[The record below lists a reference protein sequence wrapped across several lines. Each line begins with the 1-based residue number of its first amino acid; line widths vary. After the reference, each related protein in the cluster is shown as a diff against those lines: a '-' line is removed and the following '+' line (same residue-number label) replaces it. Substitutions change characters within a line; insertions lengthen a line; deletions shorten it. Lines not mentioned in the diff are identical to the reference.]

1 MSIYKVDTESIIAL
15 SRLLH
20 VGANAVD
27 QTMRQSAAPAL
38 RKIVFQRGADV
49 FATAQRLADA
59 LRRMNTLKND
69 LNIMG
74 DALKVVAEEAYN
86 ATEASLRSFRE
97 YRSALQQTSRSFSLT
112 IPLCFLTIGT
122 PRLMRS

>member
-38 RKIVFQRGADV
+38 RKIVSSAAQMCSQQRSV
-49 FATAQRLADA
+49 WPT
-59 LRRMNTLKND
+59 
-69 LNIMG
+69 
-74 DALKVVAEEAYN
+74 
-86 ATEASLRSFRE
+86 
-97 YRSALQQTSRSFSLT
+97 RSAA
-112 IPLCFLTIGT
+112 
-122 PRLMRS
+122 